1 MAIELQEY
9 LLAQERE
16 LDGRKGAIMAREDGL
31 ATFECALGRARM
43 KYDAE
48 HGRNKNVQHD

>member
-9 LLAQERE
+9 LLAHERE
-16 LDGRKGAIMAREDGL
+16 LDGREGAIMAREDGL
-31 ATFECALGRARM
+31 ATFECALGRACM